1 MAANR
6 PRPRRRRNP
15 EDARAHILDA
25 ADRVFR
31 DHLPDAVGLREI
43 AAAAGVSHG
52 LVTHYFATYDGL
64 VAAVIAR
71 RLDVARTAAFAH
83 LAQMTF
89 AADEAPLLSILI
101 DLLEDRT
108 LVRLLIWSFLTDR
121 GDNIVGAPGQFG
133 RLIDGMAARL
143 AAVGTPI
150 PRARLELAAMVALAT
165 VTGWAVLGEAMD
177 HAFGRSAPLELAVLR
192 TELQRMLR
200 GYALATPASSVTK

>member
-6 PRPRRRRNP
+6 SRPRRRRNP

-31 DHLPDAVGLREI
+31 EHLPDAVGLREI

-71 RLDVARTAAFAH
+71 RLDAARTAAFAH

-89 AADEAPLLSILI
+89 ATDEAPLLAVLV

-108 LVRLLIWSFLTDR
+108 L
-121 GDNIVGAPGQFG
+121 A
-133 RLIDGMAARL
+133 RLIVWSLLTGR
-143 AAVGTPI
+143 G
-150 PRARLELAAMVALAT
+150 VAL
-165 VTGWAVLGEAMD
+165 LGSAGQV
-177 HAFGRSAPLELAVLR
+177 GR
-192 TELQRMLR
+192 
-200 GYALATPASSVTK
+200 